1 MSDIYH
7 SWIII
12 ICGINTQNSIKANIL
27 YSQYIT
33 SVHQEPTLMRKN
45 KCSNINVGNIP
56 CNIFYGEAVFPSGN
70 LTLNVGYLFHIL
82 LVFMCQLKLV
92 EKLG

>member
-1 MSDIYH
+1 MEL
-7 SWIII
+7 
-12 ICGINTQNSIKANIL
+12 NTQNSIKANIL

-56 CNIFYGEAVFPSGN
+56 CNIFYGEAVFSQWKSNIECWIFIPH
-70 LTLNVGYLFHIL
+70 LTRFHVSI
-82 LVFMCQLKLV
+82 
-92 EKLG
+92 EIS